1 MDHMMCHG
9 DKRKLF
15 PGVALSLTL
24 SLGLVMALISG
35 AGACGAPSHLPT
47 HSKPPPTAVGR

>member
-24 SLGLVMALISG
+24 SLGLVMALIFG
-35 AGACGAPSHLPT
+35 AGAWGGPSHLPI